1 VHELTARGVTKQRIV
16 LPGRD
21 TLFKEPLEQP
31 FYYAKGPLLPR
42 IGPAIL
48 IVQIAEVIPE
58 MFRKGRFGKLDGK
71 CQDTRFV
78 DQIVPIIPII
88 PSIATDPMV
97 HEQNRDTRVVIAWP
111 CGVQYKRAIRE

>member
-1 VHELTARGVTKQRIV
+1 MTKQRIA

-21 TLFKEPLEQP
+21 ALFKEPLEQP
-31 FYYAKGPLLPR
+31 FYDAKGPLLPR

-71 CQDTRFV
+71 RQDTRFV
-78 DQIVPIIPII
+78 HQIEPIIPII
-88 PSIATDPMV
+88 PSIATDPVV
-97 HEQNRDTRVVIAWP
+97 HQQNRDTGVVIAWP
-111 CGVQYKRAIRE
+111 RGVQYKRAIRE